1 MKNNKLNI
9 KSSANSKLVGIY
21 TFIKDALK
29 SHLKDN
35 DSIVNFFVL
44 IINV

>member
-21 TFIKDALK
+21 TFIKDSLK
-29 SHLKDN
+29 AHLKEN
-35 DSIVNFFVL
+35 DTIV
-44 IINV
+44 